1 MALLCSVV
9 YLCNSTLQRM
19 QLVTLLS
26 LTMYELYTISKANC
40 WKNVNYLVV
49 FSDFKDVD
57 YWFLVEGCIVKVLF
71 LNGLNEKN

>member
-9 YLCNSTLQRM
+9 YLCNSTLQRV

-49 FSDFKDVD
+49 FSDFKDVS
-57 YWFLVEGCIVKVLF
+57 YWFLVEICIVKILF
-71 LNGLNEKN
+71 LNDLNKKN

>member
-49 FSDFKDVD
+49 FYDFKDEG
-57 YWFLVEGCIVKVLF
+57 YWFFVESNIVKVLF
-71 LNGLNEKN
+71 LKGLREKN

>member
-9 YLCNSTLQRM
+9 YLSVSTLQRM

-40 WKNVNYLVV
+40 WKNVNLCVV
-49 FSDFKDVD
+49 FSDFIDLD
-57 YWFLVEGCIVKVLF
+57 YRFLVNFVFLNLLF
-71 LNGLNEKN
+71 LNGNSAQI

>member
-57 YWFLVEGCIVKVLF
+57 YCFLVEGCIIKVLF
-71 LNGLNEKN
+71 LNGLTKKN